1 MSVAIAEIAEGVLR
15 CVSRENVVFFVVVD
29 SDRPPAA
36 RGRPA
41 NGGIRIQ
48 EYPDEAAAIREA
60 HSLAERMTHKQAL
73 YNTGFGGVK
82 IVVCASPAGLD
93 KRTLMDA
100 IAQVLHTLQGSV
112 YTGCDLNTDDQD
124 MRYLAQQSPYVLA
137 GIGSDIDPSEAT
149 ASGVYGTILGAVGT
163 DEIRHKRFLVHG
175 IGKVGLAIAQRLTA
189 CGAGIL
195 SYDMVPE
202 RANHP
207 GFYNVSDCSE
217 WWRLPFDVLVLCSAS
232 NMVTPAIARQLPCQ
246 AVVGSANQPFDDT
259 KAVAAILEERN
270 ILWIPDIVSSAG
282 DVISDSI
289 EHYAPDVFRH
299 AEPAAI
305 YAFISH
311 LTCGKTQ
318 HLLEKY
324 RRGTAMSE
332 VLTSQIYRE
341 HVGSVCGLTFQLT
354 QPFSVQPPQYAQEE
368 YTHV

>member
-1 MSVAIAEIAEGVLR
+1 MSVEIAEIADGVLR
-15 CVSRENVVFFVVVD
+15 CVSRENVVFFVVKD
-29 SDRPPAA
+29 SDIPPAA

-48 EYPDEAAAIREA
+48 DYPDEAAAIREA

-73 YNTGFGGVK
+73 YNTGFSGVK
-82 IVVCASPAGLD
+82 IVVCASPAGLN
-93 KRTLMDA
+93 KRALMDA
-100 IAQVLHTLQGSV
+100 IAQVLHALEGSV

-137 GIGSDIDPSEAT
+137 GIDSAMDPSEAT
-149 ASGVYGTILGAVGT
+149 ASGVYGTILGAIGT
-163 DEIRHKRFLVHG
+163 EEIRHKRFLVHG

-207 GFYNVSDCSE
+207 GFYNVSDYSE

-232 NMVTPAIARQLPCQ
+232 NMVTPAMARQLSCQ

-259 KAVAAILEERN
+259 QAVAAILEARN

-282 DVISDSI
+282 AVISDSI
-289 EHYAPDVFRH
+289 EHYAPNIFRH
-299 AEPAAI
+299 AEPEAI
-305 YAFISH
+305 YTFISH
-311 LTCGKTQ
+311 LTCNKTQ

-324 RRGTAMSE
+324 RRGTAMSD
-332 VLTSQIYRE
+332 VLTSQIYRNNIE
-341 HVGSVCGLTFQLT
+341 PLCGLTFQHT
-354 QPFSVQPPQYAQEE
+354 QPFSSRQPQSAQEE
-368 YTHV
+368 YAHV